1 MPTTCAATRGA
12 ACPPISA
19 ETQVLVGSAAFMNLM
34 DIPLPQGLNV
44 KSAVFCA
51 INGELAGIFALSY
64 SLHDT
69 IFPALEE
76 LMREKIGPVLATRDF
91 NLIPAMAS
99 PAFQAGGGQN
109 GLSSGGTA
117 AGAVRSGAAP
127 QRCPHRSVVPGGAVS
142 LCRGCDGRPS
152 DCGGQPGWAP
162 FSAVP
167 APCWVCCW
175 PPISPLYPP
184 IPPFPL

>member
-1 MPTTCAATRGA
+1 MRNADHLCCYEGGGLSANIRGD
-12 ACPPISA
+12 
-19 ETQVLVGSAAFMNLM
+19 QVLVGSAAFMNLM

-99 PAFQAGGGQN
+99 PAFQAGGG
-109 GLSSGGTA
+109 
-117 AGAVRSGAAP
+117 
-127 QRCPHRSVVPGGAVS
+127 
-142 LCRGCDGRPS
+142 
-152 DCGGQPGWAP
+152 
-162 FSAVP
+162 
-167 APCWVCCW
+167 
-175 PPISPLYPP
+175 
-184 IPPFPL
+184 

>member
-1 MPTTCAATRGA
+1 
-12 ACPPISA
+12 
-19 ETQVLVGSAAFMNLM
+19 M

-91 NLIPAMAS
+91 NLIPAMLHQR
-99 PAFQAGGGQN
+99 FK
-109 GLSSGGTA
+109 LA
-117 AGAVRSGAAP
+117 ADKMDFPPVERRRGAVRSGAAP

-142 LCRGCDGRPS
+142 LCRGCDGRQATAVGNPAGRHYLL
-152 DCGGQPGWAP
+152 CRLPAG
-162 FSAVP
+162 SAAGRLSHLVS
-167 APCWVCCW
+167 AYSSL
-175 PPISPLYPP
+175 SPLNLLVFMLTWL
-184 IPPFPL
+184 FPVWFLSGWVHRY